1 MIVRIFWNV
10 VCTCFLAHLRCVAG
24 FTNRL
29 ENVKTGTMPCR
40 CRANEKKS
48 NRKTQPAWNKTS
60 MSFLKR
66 GTSCATN
73 RVLLIRQTTPR
84 STSVASRFNVAWK
97 SWRNRAISSFVGRKF
112 LAC

>member
-1 MIVRIFWNV
+1 MIVHIFWNV
-10 VCTCFLAHLRCVAG
+10 VCTRFLAHLRCVVG

-29 ENVKTGTMPCR
+29 ENAKTGTMPCR
-40 CRANEKKS
+40 CRANEKKTEDVAS
-48 NRKTQPAWNKTS
+48 LEQDLDEFFKS
-60 MSFLKR
+60 

-97 SWRNRAISSFVGRKF
+97 TWRNRAITSFAGRTI